1 MTDPPR
7 CAQAVIDRIG
17 PNKRTSGMRAKTW
30 FSIVAC
36 VVALVLSRQIAL
48 AGDYEFKYKAA
59 DAQSVEL
66 MCENNGWKAVQMTKG
81 DDGVWK
87 TKVTLSPGSYAY
99 KFLVNGK
106 DWVLDPDN
114 SAKKTV
120 DGNENSSV
128 EIK

>member
-1 MTDPPR
+1 MKAFFTIVV
-7 CAQAVIDRIG
+7 CAAAISFSARVA
-17 PNKRTSGMRAKTW
+17 RA
-30 FSIVAC
+30 
-36 VVALVLSRQIAL
+36 
-48 AGDYEFKYKAA
+48 DEHEFKYKAP

-66 MCENNGWKAVQMTKG
+66 MCEFNGWKGVAMTKG
-81 DDGVWK
+81 EDGVWA
-87 TKVTLSPGSYAY
+87 TKVTLSPGTYAY

-106 DWVLDPDN
+106 DWVFDPDN